1 MNKVD
6 YNGMSF
12 HYPTAKFSYVKMT
25 IYYAIKARYTLPV
38 FTGREHGCHF
48 LTFFH
53 GPCAPSLTFCVKRLS
68 HACL

>member
-25 IYYAIKARYTLPV
+25 IYYAIKARYTHYQCSRAV
-38 FTGREHGCHF
+38 STGVIF
-48 LTFFH
+48 
-53 GPCAPSLTFCVKRLS
+53 
-68 HACL
+68 